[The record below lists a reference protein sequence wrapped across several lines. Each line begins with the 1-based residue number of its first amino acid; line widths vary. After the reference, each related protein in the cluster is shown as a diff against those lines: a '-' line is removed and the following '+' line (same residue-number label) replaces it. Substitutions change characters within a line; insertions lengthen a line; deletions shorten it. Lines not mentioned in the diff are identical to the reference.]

1 MPHFPP
7 RRRRRMVDLI
17 RLEIVA
23 VPAEQSRGR
32 HNPRVVKRTMSSF
45 PTKARAVASS
55 RPVFR
60 SEEHIR
66 IVAPVGMPELRA
78 PPAARPQQRSKRRS
92 NKPCAPPRRGPSW
105 LEQVQSWRASGRPR
119 IAYCQDNGLNPRAFH
134 QWVARAPMIFRRQSA
149 PNPDRA

>member
-1 MPHFPP
+1 
-7 RRRRRMVDLI
+7 MVRLI

-32 HNPRVVKRTMSSF
+32 HNPRVVKRKMSSF

-66 IVAPVGMPELRA
+66 IVAPVGR
-78 PPAARPQQRSKRRS
+78 
-92 NKPCAPPRRGPSW
+92 
-105 LEQVQSWRASGRPR
+105 LEHVQSWRASGRPR
-119 IAYCQDNGLNPRAFH
+119 IAYCQDNGLSPRAFH
-134 QWVARAPMIFRRQSA
+134 QWVAHARMSFRRKSA
-149 PNPDRA
+149 PNPNGA